1 MLIESDTNY
10 PPFGGHTVRAEADI
24 LNKLQSKAIRIVY
37 DCLRSGD
44 AWRHNNECIETI
56 TSLYEKSTLRQ
67 CYKQHMGLLPKTVA
81 ENTMPKLNLKQLQ
94 NKITRPSLNTM
105 YNYEQHLDDT
115 PFKKHCTKTWN
126 KMPLQLK
133 SIPYTLNK
141 TSALSAINATI
152 KVRKDKVF

>member
-1 MLIESDTNY
+1 
-10 PPFGGHTVRAEADI
+10 
-24 LNKLQSKAIRIVY
+24 
-37 DCLRSGD
+37 
-44 AWRHNNECIETI
+44 
-56 TSLYEKSTLRQ
+56 
-67 CYKQHMGLLPKTVA
+67 MGLLPKTVA